1 MVCGHSFRCTCM
13 QPHCAVT
20 SHLVA
25 YFMHFNLFTVLD
37 MRMWSAD
44 EYRYDTY
51 TFGVQDV
58 SSFVFSLQAC
68 NDGHIALSSIPHNT
82 ATRTYEFV
90 VGGAG
95 NTEYMFRLAPMGDVI
110 QVGEVTSFR
119 LVK

>member
-1 MVCGHSFRCTCM
+1 M

-25 YFMHFNLFTVLD
+25 YFMHFDVFAVLD

-58 SSFVFSLQAC
+58 TSFVFMLQAC
-68 NDGHIALSSIPHNT
+68 NDGHIGLSSIPQNT
-82 ATRTYEFV
+82 ATHTYEFV
-90 VGGAG
+90 VGGWS
-95 NTEYMFRLAPMGDVI
+95 NTKSAFRLNPMDTDI
-110 QVGEVTSFR
+110 QVRNLNDKQCIFFNI
-119 LVK
+119 L